1 MGRVSAIHQQTKV
14 TMEYCIFSLALLMAV
29 VCIVICNK
37 INNLQHQLNKQHSER
52 VNDFNG
58 LVGCLHQL
66 AELIQA
72 VQQSE
77 TSHWQVTNTSMAC
90 VLGAAQYDLNLFR
103 DAALEDEEYELIP
116 QIDNL
121 INSIHQLIDSYNSW
135 QQRS

>member
-1 MGRVSAIHQQTKV
+1 
-14 TMEYCIFSLALLMAV
+14 
-29 VCIVICNK
+29 
-37 INNLQHQLNKQHSER
+37 
-52 VNDFNG
+52 
-58 LVGCLHQL
+58 
-66 AELIQA
+66 
-72 VQQSE
+72 
-77 TSHWQVTNTSMAC
+77 MAC